1 VCNVF
6 VKNTNRTMTNNFS
19 MNTTME
25 LITPPRPLS
34 STILSGSDRTA
45 LEPSLSKAGSSI
57 VLTVFSTTTVGLGL
71 MLFLVQLIFGN

>member
-1 VCNVF
+1 
-6 VKNTNRTMTNNFS
+6 